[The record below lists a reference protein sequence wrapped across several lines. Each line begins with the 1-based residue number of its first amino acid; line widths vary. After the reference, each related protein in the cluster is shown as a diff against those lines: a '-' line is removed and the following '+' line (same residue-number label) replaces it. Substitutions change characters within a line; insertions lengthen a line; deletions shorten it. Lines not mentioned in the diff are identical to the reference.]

1 MRKCDFNKVAKQLVG
16 CFSKLHLNIE
26 KKIVIKKKTAT
37 CKSPTIFSFFSF
49 FFFFHMAALQIKK
62 NLWENICDWVCF
74 SVKLQARGRGFSKF
88 FCKFRTVI
96 LINTWERL
104 ILHKGSSIQCE
115 RKIFRKKNISDPLIR
130 TWMCAYQ
137 EVRNASFSK
146 NFADVLNLWSPKKC

>member
-1 MRKCDFNKVAKQLVG
+1 M
-16 CFSKLHLNIE
+16 
-26 KKIVIKKKTAT
+26 KKKSLLR
-37 CKSPTIFSFFSF
+37 KKQQHVSPLQFSLFSV